1 MSAFGFA
8 ALNDFDAQI
17 IQIQMQQWTSVP
29 MLSMDFSNHCC
40 RLKSSCLDTG
50 LGTDHKFL
58 KSRLNDD
65 RTFSLK
71 GFTPCL

>member
-29 MLSMDFSNHCC
+29 MLTMDFSNHCNT
-40 RLKSSCLDTG
+40 LSPNPILMYNG
-50 LGTDHKFL
+50 G
-58 KSRLNDD
+58 
-65 RTFSLK
+65 
-71 GFTPCL
+71 G